1 MRIVKYPHP
10 MLEYQSK
17 PLMKI
22 DQNIRDVVAEM
33 FDLMYETS
41 GVGLAANQVDL
52 PYQIVVINPTGD
64 REQKEQE
71 HVLINPTILKLKG
84 KSVEDEEG
92 CLSFPGLRMIVPR
105 AVEVKFQ
112 AVDLSGNV
120 KTFFWKDF
128 MARIVQHETDHL
140 FGTCFYQRAIASLTN
155 DYEGVLAGMKEQFE
169 EDQKKGL
176 EPTQEQFKE
185 YVAKLESERC

>member
-1 MRIVKYPHP
+1 
-10 MLEYQSK
+10 
-17 PLMKI
+17 MKI
-22 DQNIRDVVAEM
+22 DQKVRDIVAEM
-33 FDLMYETS
+33 FNLMYETS

-64 REQKEQE
+64 REQKDQE

-112 AVDLSGNV
+112 AVDLNGNV

-155 DYEGVLAGMKEQFE
+155 DYESVLAGMKEQFE
-169 EDQKKGL
+169 EDLKKGL
-176 EPTQEQFKE
+176 EPTQEQFQE
-185 YVAKLESERC
+185 HVAKLESERC